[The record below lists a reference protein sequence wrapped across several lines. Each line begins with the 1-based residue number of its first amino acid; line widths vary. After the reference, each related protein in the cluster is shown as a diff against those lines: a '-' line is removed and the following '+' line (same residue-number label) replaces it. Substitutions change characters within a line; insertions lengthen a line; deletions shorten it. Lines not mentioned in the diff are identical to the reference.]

1 MKITLLISTI
11 ILFAISCTKPNN
23 ESIVTNDPPVS
34 IFLDSIK
41 PIPPVVVQFTNS
53 ASNNFVSFNW
63 YFGDGSFSFL
73 TNPVHSYPNFGI
85 YAVQLVRQ
93 TAIGIRDTVIKTV
106 NTSVLGNIQPI
117 STTSF
122 NYFVSLGAP
131 VRVKFRNQ
139 STNSNTY
146 LWKFG
151 DGTTSTST
159 ADTLS
164 HIYTMNGTYT
174 VKLISTGLSGVDSS
188 SRILN
193 LN

>member
-1 MKITLLISTI
+1 MKKTLLISTI
-11 ILFAISCTKPNN
+11 FLFAISCKKSNN
-23 ESIVTNDPPVS
+23 ENKVTNDPPVS
-34 IFLDSIK
+34 IFIDSIK
-41 PIPPVVVQFTNS
+41 PIPPVLVQFTNAS
-53 ASNNFVSFNW
+53 SNNFVSFFW
-63 YFGDGSFSFL
+63 SFGDGGNSNI

-85 YAVQLVRQ
+85 YAVRLIQQ
-93 TAIGIRDTVIKTV
+93 NATGIRDTVIKTV
-106 NTSVLGNIQPI
+106 NTAVLGNSLPI

-131 VRVKFRNQ
+131 VRVKFTNQ

-164 HIYTMNGTYT
+164 HIYTLNGTYT
-174 VKLISTGLSGVDSS
+174 VKLISTGLGGVDSS